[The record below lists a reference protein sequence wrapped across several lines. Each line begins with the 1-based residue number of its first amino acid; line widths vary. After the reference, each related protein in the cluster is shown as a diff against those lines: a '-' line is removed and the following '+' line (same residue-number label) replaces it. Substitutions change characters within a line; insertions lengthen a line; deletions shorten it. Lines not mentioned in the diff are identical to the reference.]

1 MKKRKKYARHAVDAT
16 LILAACIVP
25 VAFLCIKQ
33 KREKIET
40 EIEKN
45 GITQR
50 KAREKKTAEQ
60 KATEQ
65 KAVEQKTAEQ
75 KTVEHKAAEQKTV
88 EQKTAEQK
96 ATEQKAVEHKT
107 VEQKTDE
114 QKIIEQKTTEQETTK
129 REAAEREATEEPTD
143 TVQDETVKKEE
154 KKEEPETQIHKGQ
167 RAGRVKKAARF
178 VGYGLYFALILGIC
192 IVPLVFLQLKPGG
205 GTTENR
211 TMASL
216 PEIWVPEG
224 FNWNYLS
231 EIGDYFT
238 DHFAFREEIVAL
250 DSGIRSGIFDVS
262 STDNVIVGKNG
273 WLYYTATL
281 DDYQHKDSVSERML
295 FNMAHNTALMQE
307 YTEALGKTFL
317 FTVAPNKNTLY
328 DENMPDRL
336 RFRVAEKS
344 DAARLLPWLTRENVN
359 YVNLFDLFEGKEEVL
374 YYARDSH
381 WNEKGAVLVYNTLL
395 DACGKPHETYGDAEP
410 VQKRDYLGDLELM
423 LFPVGGRAEMRLQY
437 PIADTWRYAEGE
449 NVEDQF
455 IRTENGEGEGNL
467 LMYRDSFGNSLLP
480 YMAQTFSQAVF
491 SKRVPYTMS
500 DLVTCEPDVVIVEKV
515 ERHLSTLGTVPPLM
529 SAPLRETEKVCVAVK
544 DAAATVQLS
553 KEGSYWK
560 FEGVAD
566 AAYMDTDSRV
576 YIEVDDGSGPKL
588 YEAFCVCNTDRE
600 DGSTNDY
607 GYVLYISEVQVTGN
621 VFDVRVMTEQDE
633 AMVVLLGKEIQG

>member
-1 MKKRKKYARHAVDAT
+1 MKKRKKYARYAVFAV

-25 VAFLCIKQ
+25 AVFLYSRRK
-33 KREKIET
+33 KEKTET
-40 EIEKN
+40 GKN

-50 KAREKKTAEQ
+50 KAREKKKAEQKAVEYKAAEQ

-65 KAVEQKTAEQ
+65 KTVEHKTAEQ
-75 KTVEHKAAEQKTV
+75 KTTEQKTV
-88 EQKTAEQK
+88 EHQTAEQI
-96 ATEQKAVEHKT
+96 
-107 VEQKTDE
+107 
-114 QKIIEQKTTEQETTK
+114 IIEQKKTESATTK
-129 REAAEREATEEPTD
+129 REAAQREAAKKPTD
-143 TVQDETVKKEE
+143 TTQDETVKKEE
-154 KKEEPETQIHKGQ
+154 KKEEPEVQIHEDR
-167 RAGRVKKAARF
+167 RAGKVKKAARYA
-178 VGYGLYFALILGIC
+178 GYGLYFALIFGIC
-192 IVPLVFLQLKPGG
+192 IVPLAFLQLKPGG
-205 GTTENR
+205 GTTEKR
-211 TMASL
+211 AMASL
-216 PEIWVPEG
+216 PEIWTSEG

-238 DHFAFREEIVAL
+238 DHFAFREDIVAI
-250 DSGIRSGIFDVS
+250 DSGVRSGIFSVS
-262 STDNVIVGKNG
+262 STDDVIVGKNG

-344 DAARLLPWLTRENVN
+344 DAARLLPWLDRENVN
-359 YVNLFDLFEGKEEVL
+359 YADLFDLFEKEEEVL

-423 LFPVGGRAEMRLQY
+423 LFPVGGRAETRLQY

-449 NVEDQF
+449 NVEDQL

-491 SKRVPYTMS
+491 SKHVPYTMS
-500 DLVTCEPDVVIVEKV
+500 DLVIYEPDVVIVEKV
-515 ERHLSTLGTVPPLM
+515 ERHLPTLGTVPPLM
-529 SAPLRETEKVCVAVK
+529 SAPLRESEKVCVTVK
-544 DAAATVQLS
+544 NAAATVQLS

-566 AAYMDTDSRV
+566 AAYMNTDSRV
-576 YIEVDDGSGPKL
+576 YVEVDDGSGPKL
-588 YEAFCVCNTDRE
+588 YEAFCVCTADTD

-607 GYVLYISEVQVTGN
+607 GYMLYLSEVQVTGN

-633 AMVVLLGKEIQG
+633 AMVVLLEKEIQG